1 MGQRNYIVQGKTI
14 TVTNAAC
21 TLVHINPPAGRGIRI
36 IRAWC
41 GQAANAT
48 SAQQAIELGLKATA
62 FPTLTSVTPEKVDTS
77 DPLSYITGGTAG
89 AAGTSG
95 INASAE
101 GAGAITTKYPDVF
114 NTLQGY
120 LWTPSL
126 LGGEDFKVYGA
137 DSLAFYMK
145 FVVAPAQ
152 LVWSFGVEYQEI

>member
-21 TLVHINPPAGRGIRI
+21 TLVHINPPAARGISI
-36 IRAWC
+36 IRCWC
-41 GQAANAT
+41 SQAANAT
-48 SAQQAIELGLKATA
+48 SAQQAIEVGLKATA
-62 FPTLTSVTPEKVDTS
+62 FPTLTSVTPDRVDTS
-77 DPLSYITGGTAG
+77 DPISYITGATTG
-89 AAGTSG
+89 AAGTAG

-101 GAGAITTKYPDVF
+101 GAGAITTKYADAF
-114 NTLQGY
+114 NTLQGW

-126 LGGEDFKVYGA
+126 LGQENFKVYGA

-152 LVWSFGVEYQEI
+152 LVWTFGIEYQEI